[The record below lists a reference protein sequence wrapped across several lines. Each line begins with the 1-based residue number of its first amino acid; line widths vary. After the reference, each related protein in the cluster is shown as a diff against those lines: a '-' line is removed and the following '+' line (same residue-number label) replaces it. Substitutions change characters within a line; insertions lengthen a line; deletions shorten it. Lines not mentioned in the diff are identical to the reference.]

1 MAFSQQYLE
10 IDGCRINLRRGGAGA
25 PLLYLHGASGA
36 PVILPFMEQLAGSFD
51 VLVPEHP
58 GFGLSDEPEWLENIH
73 DLAYFYLDFLRR
85 LDLRNVLVV
94 GSSIG
99 GWLALEMAVRDTS
112 RIRSLVLVAPAGIS
126 VPGLQ
131 PADIFM
137 WSPEELVRN
146 LFHDPKLAAAR
157 LAEPVTPEQV
167 DIALKNRHAAARLA
181 WEPRLH
187 DPFLHKWLHRITVP
201 VKIVWGE
208 NDRILPVG
216 YARAFRELL
225 PDAELDVIPA
235 CGHLPQVEHADRF
248 CERVLRFASPR

>member
-1 MAFSQQYLE
+1 MAFSQQFLE

-36 PVILPFMEQLAGSFD
+36 PVIMPFMEKLAERFD
-51 VLVPEHP
+51 VFVPEHP

-99 GWLALEMAVRDTS
+99 GWLALEMAVRDAA
-112 RIRSLVLVAPAGIS
+112 RIRSLVLVGPAGIS
-126 VPGLQ
+126 APGVQ
-131 PADIFM
+131 PADIFL

-146 LFHDPKLAAAR
+146 LFHDPKLAEAR

-187 DPFLHKWLHRITVP
+187 DPFLHKWLHRVTVP

-208 NDRILPVG
+208 NDKILPVA
-216 YARAFRELL
+216 YAQAFGKLM
-225 PDAELDVIPA
+225 PHAELEIIPA
-235 CGHLPQVEHADRF
+235 CGHLPQAEQADRF
-248 CERVLRFASPR
+248 CDIVLRFANGG